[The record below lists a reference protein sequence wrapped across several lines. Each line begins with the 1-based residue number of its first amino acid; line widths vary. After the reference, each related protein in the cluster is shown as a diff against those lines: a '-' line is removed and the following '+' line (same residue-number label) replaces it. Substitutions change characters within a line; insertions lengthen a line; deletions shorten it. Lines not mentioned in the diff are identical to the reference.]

1 MTAVWRLLGWIG
13 VVSLAV
19 TACIGV
25 GYSLATNA
33 ARTAV
38 FDAQMQSVE
47 LAYALDSATRHV
59 RIDSVRVD
67 SVVTRWRTARA
78 GVDTITDTVRLVDT
92 LRVLVADAEDALNV
106 CTLAFDG
113 CSNALAIAER
123 KASADSVQQART
135 TALLAIQTD
144 RTARAESRTWRHRLE
159 GVAACGVSVYT
170 INQLTRK

>member
-13 VVSLAV
+13 VLALFAGV
-19 TACIGV
+19 FTGV
-25 GYSLATNA
+25 GYSMATNA
-33 ARTAV
+33 ANRAV
-38 FDAQMQSVE
+38 FTAQMHSIE
-47 LAYALDSATRHV
+47 LADSLRVARKAV
-59 RIDSVRVD
+59 RVDSVRVD